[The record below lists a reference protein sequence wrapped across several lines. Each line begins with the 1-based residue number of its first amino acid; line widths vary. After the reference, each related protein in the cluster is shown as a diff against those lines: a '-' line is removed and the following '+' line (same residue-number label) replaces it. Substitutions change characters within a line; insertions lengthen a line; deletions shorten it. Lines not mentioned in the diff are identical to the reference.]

1 MEPSHAPDYMQ
12 KDVDILWR
20 EVMRNFK
27 LGAAADAI
35 AGFVQS
41 NFTNQVHY
49 YVIRNKRGNGA
60 RVIGVSSILNRI
72 LQDFKN
78 EKTKTMGFSTENN
91 YEDGGT
97 LFNFLSRTGY
107 REVYWKSNVE
117 EFRYGWPSRE
127 KYVRSAAAA
136 PQIWEAIQS
145 TKMKIAL
152 DFSAYFGGE

>member
-1 MEPSHAPDYMQ
+1 
-12 KDVDILWR
+12 
-20 EVMRNFK
+20 MRNFK

-78 EKTKTMGFSTENN
+78 EKTKAMGFSTENN

-97 LFNFLSRTGY
+97 LFNFLSKTGY
-107 REVYWKSNVE
+107 RE
-117 EFRYGWPSRE
+117 
-127 KYVRSAAAA
+127 
-136 PQIWEAIQS
+136 
-145 TKMKIAL
+145 
-152 DFSAYFGGE
+152 AY